1 MTHSL
6 IIPIPKTLVCDDTFC
21 LIFELRPQVQ
31 QDRDGAPA
39 CSHYLDFTGHCDASA
54 HPMHRPTDGRRRRT
68 PWRIR
73 CGGWS
78 DLSRNSA
85 TALRFVPS
93 VRPFCWTRARPA
105 RLDLPNASCVEM
117 ELKSELSVS
126 PDLAVLRTSA
136 VKYSA
141 SPLCPPQ
148 C

>member
-1 MTHSL
+1 MPLPTRCTG
-6 IIPIPKTLVCDDTFC
+6 PPTAEDGERRGEYAAEVGY
-21 LIFELRPQVQ
+21 R
-31 QDRDGAPA
+31 DRK
-39 CSHYLDFTGHCDASA
+39 SA
-54 HPMHRPTDGRRRRT
+54 
-68 PWRIR
+68 I
-73 CGGWS
+73 
-78 DLSRNSA
+78 
-85 TALRFVPS
+85 ALRFVPS

-117 ELKSELSVS
+117 ELRSELSVS